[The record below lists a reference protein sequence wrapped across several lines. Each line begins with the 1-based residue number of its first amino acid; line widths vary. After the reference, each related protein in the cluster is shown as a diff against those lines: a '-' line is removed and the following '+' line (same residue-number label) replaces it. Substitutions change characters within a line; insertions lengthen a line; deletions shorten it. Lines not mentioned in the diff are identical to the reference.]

1 MNKFLAAWL
10 VLLSLTHGLGVAAQA
25 YRPRV
30 EPAPCPLP
38 HDARLLVRYGYLVVP
53 ENRRRPQG
61 RLVKV
66 PFLFVRRPDQAARR
80 GVSLFSTGGPGYS
93 TTANVDSLG
102 YHSPLLRYG
111 PVVLFDQR
119 GTQRAQPC
127 LTCPEVEQA
136 VRRSYRTGQRRDSL
150 VLAATRQ
157 CRRRFTRQGVDLSA
171 YSTRESAED
180 INDLRL
186 ALGLDSLNLLGIS
199 YSGGLMLSVARQ
211 HPEAVRC
218 LVLNSPLPGFVRYE
232 EEALA
237 NIDEALNQVFAR
249 CEADTVAH
257 PAYRQLGRRFR
268 AYFTG
273 LSGQRFVLPEPTAGA
288 PPKSALTY
296 SKSELLDALLSRLT
310 AEQVATLPDVM
321 VEMLAGRHARYGREQ
336 VDAALVG
343 EPSLALGMRY
353 SVYCAEQLA
362 DVHPVVLAR
371 QQQQRPWLAGY
382 AFNNVTLATC
392 ACWAVSPAPPAAR
405 RPVLLAVPALLAAGE
420 LDPWCRPAYNQQLKR
435 YLPHSQLL
443 RWASRGHAPGF
454 ATEQL
459 DYVALF
465 LAHPHHPLPPPPV
478 ADLRLE

>member
-1 MNKFLAAWL
+1 
-10 VLLSLTHGLGVAAQA
+10 
-25 YRPRV
+25 
-30 EPAPCPLP
+30 
-38 HDARLLVRYGYLVVP
+38 
-53 ENRRRPQG
+53 
-61 RLVKV
+61 V
-66 PFLFVRRPDQAARR
+66 PFLFVRRPDQAARW

-119 GTQRAQPC
+119 GTLRAQPC
-127 LTCPEVEQA
+127 LTCPEVTQA
-136 VRRSYRTGQRRDSL
+136 VQRSYRTGQRRDSL
-150 VLAATRQ
+150 VLAATSQ
-157 CRRRFTRQGVDLSA
+157 CRQRLTRQGVDLSA

-199 YSGGLMLSVARQ
+199 YSGGLMLAVARQ

-218 LVLNSPLPGFVRYE
+218 LVLNSPLPSFVRYE
-232 EEALA
+232 QEALA

-249 CEADTVAH
+249 GEIDTVAH

-268 AYFTG
+268 AYFTA
-273 LSGQRFVLPEPTAGA
+273 LSGQRFALPALSVTLGEPAQ
-288 PPKSALTY
+288 PALTY

-310 AEQVATLPDVM
+310 AEQVATVPDVV
-321 VEMLAGRHARYGREQ
+321 VEMLAGHHARYGREQ
-336 VDAALVG
+336 VDAALAG
-343 EPSLALGMRY
+343 EPALALGMRY

-362 DVHPVVLAR
+362 DVNPDVLAR
-371 QQQQRPWLAGY
+371 QQAQRPWLAGY
-382 AFNNVTLATC
+382 VFNNVTLATC
-392 ACWAVSPAPPAAR
+392 ACWAVPAAVAR
-405 RPVLLAVPALLAAGE
+405 RPVPLGVPALLAAGE
-420 LDPWCRPAYNQQLKR
+420 LDPWCRPAYNQLLKR

-443 RWASRGHAPGF
+443 HWANRGHAPGF

-465 LAHPHHPLPPPPV
+465 LAHPHHPLPAPP
-478 ADLRLE
+478 AAAALRLE